1 MSVARDISWAIT
13 LTFFPCVCTDHRI
26 HVVLPVQTS
35 QTLVA
40 VRNFIK
46 SRHYSPNRFYAR
58 VNKIRIVFRQPTP
71 VLPKNLSMPTPHL
84 PATHPIRPTSN
95 PRMPPNSFGF
105 DVAMTLIRP
114 QP

>member
-1 MSVARDISWAIT
+1 MGDT

-26 HVVLPVQTS
+26 QVVFPLQTS
-35 QTLVA
+35 QTLA

-46 SRHYSPNRFYAR
+46 SRHYSPNRFYAM
-58 VNKIRIVFRQPTP
+58 VNKIRTVFRQPTP

-84 PATHPIRPTSN
+84 PATHPIRQTFT

-105 DVAMTLIRP
+105 DVAVTLLRP
-114 QP
+114 LP